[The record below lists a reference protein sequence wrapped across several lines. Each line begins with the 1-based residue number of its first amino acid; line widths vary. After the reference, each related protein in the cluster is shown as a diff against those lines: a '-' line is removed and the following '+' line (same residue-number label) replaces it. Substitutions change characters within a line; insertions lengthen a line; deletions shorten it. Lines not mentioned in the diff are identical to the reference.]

1 MPDAR
6 LIWESG
12 IDPGTLAV
20 EAIAAGPCEPGAV
33 DPGELGAWLTLVRG
47 RHGLEHAVI
56 SDGWH
61 RIRLDVALG
70 TLSSGPVILRCRIE
84 AMGSAVPK
92 FLPLQRLVDF
102 ALHRRFARALYPA
115 DPRIERWLIAL
126 QVLDG
131 LADGAS
137 HRELAEALYGA
148 ERVASDW
155 GGRSDSLRSRVRRL
169 VAEAKRLSRGGY
181 RHLLRKT
188 GRLTGEPTD

>member
-1 MPDAR
+1 M
-6 LIWESG
+6 
-12 IDPGTLAV
+12 
-20 EAIAAGPCEPGAV
+20 
-33 DPGELGAWLTLVRG
+33 
-47 RHGLEHAVI
+47 I

-61 RIRLDVALG
+61 RIRLDVARG

-84 AMGSAVPK
+84 AIGSAVPK
-92 FLPLQRLVDF
+92 LLPLKRLVDF

-137 HRELAEALYGA
+137 HRELAEALYGV

-188 GRLTGEPTD
+188 GRLTGEPTA